1 MYENALNGNI
11 SLLSDVPCAL
21 VPMVFFRAWH
31 QWLNQPTEMTRPDR
45 IDNTPFI
52 CEHEML
58 AFDPN
63 CPTDVDG
70 LLVVIQRSDWDE
82 LERLCGYEFLAIIQN
97 SSSLII

>member
-21 VPMVFFRAWH
+21 VPMAFVQAWR
-31 QWLNQPTEMTRPDR
+31 QWLSQPTEQIRPDS

-58 AFDPN
+58 SIDPN
-63 CPTDVDG
+63 CPSDMES
-70 LLVVIQRSDWDE
+70 LVVIQRNDWYE
-82 LERLCGYEFLAIIQN
+82 LEKL
-97 SSSLII
+97 